1 MLLVAVGLRCL
12 DPVLTIICCLARDD
26 PFITPASPED
36 RKTAITRKYEMAPDN
51 LSDHLALLRAYHL
64 WEKANDEGRKR
75 QVKYFIHAPLTLLS
89 EITQNCQTILGLP
102 RELFVSR

>member
-12 DPVLTIICCLARDD
+12 DPVLTIVCCLARDD
-26 PFITPASPED
+26 PFITPASSEE
-36 RKTAITRKYEMAPDN
+36 RKIAVTRKYEMAPDN

-75 QVKYFIHAPLTLLS
+75 QVTNRPTSIREVVIHNS
-89 EITQNCQTILGLP
+89 VVSGLP
-102 RELFVSR
+102 REFFIGSQL